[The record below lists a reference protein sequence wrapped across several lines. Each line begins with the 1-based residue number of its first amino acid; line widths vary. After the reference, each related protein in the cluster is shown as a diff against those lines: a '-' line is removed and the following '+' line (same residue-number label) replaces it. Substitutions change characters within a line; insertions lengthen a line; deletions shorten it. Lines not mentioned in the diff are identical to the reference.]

1 MGTRLFPPAGT
12 AGITDTARTDA
23 DRELFERLAD
33 DRDPVD
39 RDLVVERFLPLAR
52 SIAARYQRTNEPFD
66 DVFQV
71 ACLALVKAVDRYDV
85 SRGGAF
91 SSFAIPTIA
100 GEIKRY
106 YRDRT
111 WSVHVPRDLQERAL
125 KVDRV
130 RGELEA
136 ELGRSPTATNIAERL
151 EITEEDVV
159 EALQARHAH
168 GATSLDAPTGDRDT
182 GAVVADTLPSHE
194 EGFAR
199 VETAADLESLGRI
212 LKPRERLIVRLRFER
227 DLTQREI
234 GEIVGIS
241 QMQVSRIIR
250 DALARLRD
258 HDHQAGS
265 LQHSTPTCAPARA
278 ARRAERHVRKRSPR
292 APAIPRLVPTYAG

>member
-1 MGTRLFPPAGT
+1 MGTRLLPPAGT
-12 AGITDTARTDA
+12 AGTTDTERMDA

-33 DRDPVD
+33 DGDPVD

-52 SIAARYQRTNEPFD
+52 SIAARYQRNNEPFD

-85 SRGGAF
+85 SRGRAF

-125 KVDRV
+125 AVARV
-130 RGELEA
+130 RGELET
-136 ELGRSPTATNIAERL
+136 ERGRSPTATEIAERL

-168 GATSLDAPTGDRDT
+168 GATSLDAPAGDHES
-182 GAVVADTLPSHE
+182 GAVIADLLPSHE

-199 VETAADLESLGRI
+199 VETAADLEALGRV
-212 LKPRERLIVRLRFER
+212 LQPRERLIVRMRFER
-227 DLTQREI
+227 DMTQREI
-234 GEIVGIS
+234 GDLVGLS
-241 QMQVSRIIR
+241 QMQVSRILR
-250 DALARLRD
+250 DALARLRERD
-258 HDHQAGS
+258 REAESKQR
-265 LQHSTPTCAPARA
+265 STPGRAPTRSARQ
-278 ARRAERHVRKRSPR
+278 AERRVRKPSSR
-292 APAIPRLVPTYAG
+292 APTMPRLVPAYAG

>member
-1 MGTRLFPPAGT
+1 M
-12 AGITDTARTDA
+12 DA
-23 DRELFERLAD
+23 DRELFRRLAD

-52 SIAARYQRTNEPFD
+52 SIAARYQRTSEPFD

-71 ACLALVKAVDRYDV
+71 ACLGLVKAVDRYDV

-125 KVDRV
+125 AVDRV
-130 RGELEA
+130 RGNLEA
-136 ELGRSPTATNIAERL
+136 ELGRSPTATDIAERL

-159 EALQARHAH
+159 EALQARHAQ
-168 GATSLDAPTGDRDT
+168 GATSLEAPTGDREA
-182 GAVVADTLPSHE
+182 GAAIGDLMPSHE
-194 EGFAR
+194 DGFAR
-199 VETAADLESLGRI
+199 VETAADLEALARA

-234 GEIVGIS
+234 GEIVGLS
-241 QMQVSRIIR
+241 QMQVSRILR
-250 DALARLRD
+250 HALVQLREQGD
-258 HDHQAGS
+258 RGS
-265 LQHSTPTCAPARA
+265 TAPTSAAAPLVEHR
-278 ARRAERHVRKRSPR
+278 VRKRSPR
-292 APAIPRLVPTYAG
+292 APRVPRLVQAYAG

>member
-1 MGTRLFPPAGT
+1 MSTRLLPQPST
-12 AGITDTARTDA
+12 ADITDAERMDA
-23 DRELFERLAD
+23 DRELFQRFAD

-71 ACLALVKAVDRYDV
+71 ACLGLVKAVDRYDV
-85 SRGGAF
+85 SRGRAF

-111 WSVHVPRDLQERAL
+111 WSVHVPRDLHDRAL
-125 KVDRV
+125 AVGRV
-130 RGELEA
+130 RGNLEA
-136 ELGRSPTATNIAERL
+136 ELGRSPTVSDIAERL

-159 EALQARHAH
+159 EALQARHAQ
-168 GATSLDAPTGDRDT
+168 GATSLDAPSGDRETRAAIGD
-182 GAVVADTLPSHE
+182 LMPSHE
-194 EGFAR
+194 DGFAR
-199 VETAADLESLGRI
+199 VETAADLEALARV

-234 GEIVGIS
+234 GEIVGLS
-241 QMQVSRIIR
+241 QMQVSRILR
-250 DALARLRD
+250 HALAQLRQQGD
-258 HDHQAGS
+258 RGGTA
-265 LQHSTPTCAPARA
+265 PTSAAAPLVEHR
-278 ARRAERHVRKRSPR
+278 VRKRSPR
-292 APAIPRLVPTYAG
+292 APRVPRLIQTYAG

>member
-1 MGTRLFPPAGT
+1 MGTRLLPLPPA
-12 AGITDTARTDA
+12 ADIADADRTDA
-23 DRELFERLAD
+23 DRELFQRLAD

-71 ACLALVKAVDRYDV
+71 ACLGLVKAVDRYDV
-85 SRGGAF
+85 SRGRAF

-111 WSVHVPRDLQERAL
+111 WSVHVPRDLQDRAL
-125 KVDRV
+125 AVDRV
-130 RGELEA
+130 RGDLEA
-136 ELGRSPTATNIAERL
+136 ELGRSPTATDIAERL

-159 EALQARHAH
+159 EALQARHAQ
-168 GATSLDAPTGDRDT
+168 GAASLDAPAGDRDA
-182 GAVVADTLPSHE
+182 GVAMGDHMPSHE

-199 VETAADLESLGRI
+199 VETAADLEALARV

-234 GEIVGIS
+234 GDIVGLS
-241 QMQVSRIIR
+241 QMQVSRILR
-250 DALARLRD
+250 HALARLREH
-258 HDHQAGS
+258 HDVGTSA
-265 LQHSTPTCAPARA
+265 PTCAGARPARLTEH
-278 ARRAERHVRKRSPR
+278 RLRKRSPR
-292 APAIPRLVPTYAG
+292 APAVPRLVQTYAG